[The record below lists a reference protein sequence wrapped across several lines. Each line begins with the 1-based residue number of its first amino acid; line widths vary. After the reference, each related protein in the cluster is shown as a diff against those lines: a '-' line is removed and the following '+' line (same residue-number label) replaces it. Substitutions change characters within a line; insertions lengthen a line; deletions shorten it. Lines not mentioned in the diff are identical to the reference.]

1 MIIEMNDSKETFFAC
16 LRDEWTPLLR
26 RLGFKGS
33 GQRFQR
39 DLDQVVHVI
48 GVQVNKYGGSCCV
61 NLGLHLRFLPFTN
74 NQFLAPGEKIRAES
88 CEFQWRLTPPG
99 YTDYWWAFEQG
110 VKAHL
115 PLGLLDKASTGPVE
129 AAHHLIHTFETYG
142 EPRFQTVATVAQVS
156 EVIQVEDIERS
167 WPISPLYS
175 FTPGRAGLTM
185 ARIYEYL
192 GNWERASEFARAGLS
207 RVGQAKAVRIAL
219 EELLNR
225 LEMQSSLS

>member
-1 MIIEMNDSKETFFAC
+1 MNSKEIFFAV
-16 LRDEWTPLLR
+16 LRDEWAPLLR

-39 DLDQVVHVI
+39 DLGQVIHVI

-61 NLGLHLRFLPFTN
+61 NLGLHLRFLPLTN
-74 NQFLAPGEKIRAES
+74 NQLPAWGEKIKAEA

-99 YTDYWWAFEQG
+99 HTDYWWAFEQG

-115 PLGLLDKASTGPVE
+115 PLGMLDKANLGPVE
-129 AAHHLIHTFETYG
+129 EAHHLLHTFETYG
-142 EPRFQTVATVAQVS
+142 ESRFQTVATVAQVA
-156 EVIQVEDIERS
+156 EVIQVEDIERG
-167 WPISPLYS
+167 WPVSPLYS

-192 GNWERASEFARAGLS
+192 GNREWARVFARVGLS
-207 RVGQAKAVRIAL
+207 HVGQAKAVRVAL
-219 EELLNR
+219 EEF
-225 LEMQSSLS
+225 LSRV